1 MSTKYFRYKS
11 HPGDFLRNAA
21 VHELPNPE
29 TNLEAFLVW
38 FLPNYQSD
46 TRVAYLD
53 DISKLV
59 YDEFTDEN
67 AKDKVVG
74 MVGNKTKSEL
84 LSEIELLEN
93 QLKSE
98 AYNNFYQLFL
108 SNNIEFSVGF

>member
-11 HPGDFLRNAA
+11 HPGDFFRNAA
-21 VHELPNPE
+21 VDELPNPE

-46 TRVAYLD
+46 PRIAHLD
-53 DISKLV
+53 DVSKLV

-74 MVGNKTKSEL
+74 IVGNKTKAEL

-93 QLKSE
+93 QLKLE
-98 AYNNFYQLFL
+98 AYKNFYHLFL
-108 SNNIEFSVGF
+108 TNKIEFL